1 MMEDSTPAPK
11 TTILVVD
18 DEAHIVRVVAFKLRA
33 AGFEVI
39 EAFDGEEAWS
49 RLREH
54 KVDLVLTDQQM
65 PVLDG
70 IGLARRINADAE
82 LSGTPVLMLTARGF
96 RLDPEEFAGSG
107 IAEMIDKPFS
117 PRVLVD
123 RVRAGLGSAASR
135 REAA

>member
-107 IAEMIDKPFS
+107 IVEMIDKPFS